1 MYFLKLTSIF
11 VRIDKYICLKW
22 RKNICLNRKFICLNR
37 KFICLNWHI
46 NNIWDHLLSKWL
58 SCWAISK
65 AELVIMS
72 KSPNL
77 RASISKAELQGLRKN
92 WNDLNESA
100 ILGGIAKEGGVGL
113 LRIEGSGGG
122 NVASLYSRGICSKKC
137 CRVFDA
143 KRKSL
148 DQSVKPQH
156 HIYPD

>member
-1 MYFLKLTSIF
+1 
-11 VRIDKYICLKW
+11 
-22 RKNICLNRKFICLNR
+22 
-37 KFICLNWHI
+37 
-46 NNIWDHLLSKWL
+46 
-58 SCWAISK
+58 
-65 AELVIMS
+65 MS
-72 KSPNL
+72 KSPNF
-77 RASISKAELQGLRKN
+77 RASFSKAELQGPSKS
-92 WNDLNESA
+92 WYDLNESA